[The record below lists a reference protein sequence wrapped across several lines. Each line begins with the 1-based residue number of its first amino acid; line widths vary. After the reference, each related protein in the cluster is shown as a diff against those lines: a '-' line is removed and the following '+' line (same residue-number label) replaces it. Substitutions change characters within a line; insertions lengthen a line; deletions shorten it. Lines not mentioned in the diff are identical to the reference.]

1 MADRRKKRYR
11 LVLIRTKPIVKVLI
25 LTAVLLSTVAMVA
38 LHAGIEENQGRYEAM
53 RQYAMTLEGD
63 NADLDQRI
71 RELGSIESA
80 LRIAMEELGLVL
92 PDSVVITP
100 GN

>member
-1 MADRRKKRYR
+1 MATKKRKRYR
-11 LVLIRTKPIVKVLI
+11 LVLIRTHPLVKAMI
-25 LTAVLLSTVAMVA
+25 LAAVVLSTVALITLRA
-38 LHAGIEENQGRYEAM
+38 SIEDNRGKYEAM
-53 RQYAMTLEGD
+53 RQYAITLEGD
-63 NADLDQRI
+63 NQDLDQRI

>member
-1 MADRRKKRYR
+1 MTNKKKRRYR
-11 LVLIRTKPIVKVLI
+11 LVFIQTHPLVKGMI
-25 LTAVLLSTVAMVA
+25 LAAVVLSTVAMIT
-38 LHAGIEENQGRYEAM
+38 LHASIQESKGKYEAM
-53 RQYAMTLEGD
+53 RQYAITLEGD
-63 NADLDQRI
+63 NQDLDQRI

>member
-1 MADRRKKRYR
+1 MADRRRKRYR
-11 LVLIRTKPIVKVLI
+11 LVLLRTKPIVKVLI
-25 LTAVLLSTVAMVA
+25 LTAVLLSTIAMVA
-38 LHAGIEENQGRYEAM
+38 LHAGIEENRSRYEAM
-53 RQYAMTLEGD
+53 RQYAITLEGD
-63 NADLDQRI
+63 NADLDRRI

>member
-1 MADRRKKRYR
+1 MAGRKRKRYR
-11 LVLIRTKPIVKVLI
+11 LVWIRTKPIVKVLI

-38 LHAGIEENQGRYEAM
+38 LRAGIEENQGRYEAM
-53 RQYAMTLEGD
+53 RQYAITLEGE

>member
-1 MADRRKKRYR
+1 MQKRRRRYR
-11 LVLIRTKPIVKVLI
+11 LVFTRTSPLVKGMILAAIV
-25 LTAVLLSTVAMVA
+25 LSTVAMVT
-38 LHAGIEENQGRYEAM
+38 LHASIEDSRGRFEAM

-63 NADLDQRI
+63 NQDLDRRI
-71 RELGSIESA
+71 EELGSIESA

-92 PDSVVITP
+92 PDTIVITP

>member
-1 MADRRKKRYR
+1 MVVLQVNIETSRNRY
-11 LVLIRTKPIVKVLI
+11 
-25 LTAVLLSTVAMVA
+25 
-38 LHAGIEENQGRYEAM
+38 QAM

-71 RELGSIESA
+71 QELGSVESA

-92 PDSVVITP
+92 PDSVIVTP

>member
-1 MADRRKKRYR
+1 MTNKGKRRYR
-11 LVLIRTKPIVKVLI
+11 LVFTRTSPMVKGII
-25 LTAVLLSTVAMVA
+25 LAAVVLSTVALIT
-38 LHAGIEENQGRYEAM
+38 LHASIEENKGRYEAM

-63 NADLDQRI
+63 NQELDQRI
-71 RELGSIESA
+71 EGLGSFESA

-92 PDSVVITP
+92 PDTIVITP